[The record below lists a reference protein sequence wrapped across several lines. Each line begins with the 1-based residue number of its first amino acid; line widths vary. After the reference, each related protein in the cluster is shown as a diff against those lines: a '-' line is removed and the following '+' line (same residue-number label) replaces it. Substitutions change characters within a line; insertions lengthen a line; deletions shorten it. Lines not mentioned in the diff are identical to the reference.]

1 MLEFQVNTKKSF
13 HIILSSVKRDGEE
26 GAEDIDT
33 ATATV
38 RNVQRQVSVE
48 ALSC

>member
-13 HIILSSVKRDGEE
+13 HIILSSIKRDGE